1 MKKVISVSFFDIE
14 FDNRVKKCLTSFGG
28 QAQKIVL
35 YNNVEK
41 QDYQDAEFD
50 NLIFLNANVKS
61 SSKLIRVVK
70 ILIFFLRK
78 CIYLKPDVII
88 CNDIQPVPSILIY
101 KYFFNKKVHIIYD
114 SHEIQQTLYPS
125 AFKIVFQL
133 ESSIMSVS
141 SMNLT
146 VSENIAKF
154 MNEQYGKP
162 VYVLPNYPSISNGGL
177 ITREYLNTKYSIH
190 KDDKLI
196 VYTGVLMQSERCIGE
211 AVESLKNLSSEYK
224 MIISAVG
231 NIEEFKNFVF
241 GVCLKYG
248 IPETRIRFVGPYNET
263 DLLDLLRSCDLS
275 LLLYNYRLSKNLDIN
290 APNKLFQGL
299 VAGIPLL
306 MSNNTSFKKVVGESP
321 VYVGELVDPLDVDEI
336 SRKIKFILERESLIE
351 DRIALCEYGRKFSWD
366 SVSMENKLIF
376 DTITNA

>member
-14 FDNRVKKCLTSFGG
+14 FDNRVKKFLTSFGS

-35 YNNVEK
+35 YNNVGK
-41 QDYQDAEFD
+41 QNYHDVEYD
-50 NLIFLNANVKS
+50 NLHFINANVNS
-61 SSKLIRVVK
+61 TNKLIRVLWV
-70 ILIFFLRK
+70 LIFFLRK
-78 CIYLKPDVII
+78 YIYLKPDVII
-88 CNDIQPVPSILIY
+88 CNDIQPVPSVLIY
-101 KYFFNKKVHIIYD
+101 KYLFNKKVHIIYD

-125 AFKIVFQL
+125 AFKLVFRL
-133 ESSIMSVS
+133 ESMIMSVS

-154 MNEQYGKP
+154 MNEQYGKS
-162 VYVLPNYPSISNGGL
+162 VYVLPNYPSISYGGL
-177 ITREYLNTKYSIH
+177 INRSYLNTKYSLH
-190 KDDKLI
+190 TDDKLI

-211 AVESLKNLSSEYK
+211 AVESLKNLPSEYK

-231 NIEEFKNFVF
+231 NIEEFKKFAF
-241 GVCLKYG
+241 GVCLQHG

-275 LLLYNYRLSKNLDIN
+275 LLLYNYRLSKNLDLN

-306 MSNNTSFKKVVGESP
+306 MSDNTSFKKVVAESP
-321 VYVGELVDPLDVDEI
+321 VYVGELVDPLDVDAI
-336 SRKIKFILERESLIE
+336 SRKIKFILERKSLVE
-351 DRIALCEYGRKFSWD
+351 DRIALCDYGRKFSWD
-366 SVSMENKLIF
+366 SVSMDIKFIF
-376 DTITNA
+376 DAISNA